1 VLEIVEREPIR
12 SPNGPAMV
20 KNASKD
26 DSVDQCFVPAF
37 RLCVDDGQARCGL
50 IDFSI
55 SSRELKSVRP
65 LSLLSYCCQH
75 LQLTG

>member
-37 RLCVDDGQARCGL
+37 RLCVGDGQARCCL
-50 IDFSI
+50 VEFLVFRSKL
-55 SSRELKSVRP
+55 SRAVGFALSVVNTC
-65 LSLLSYCCQH
+65 S
-75 LQLTG
+75 

>member
-50 IDFSI
+50 IKLI
-55 SSRELKSVRP
+55 SLRGCLVRP
-65 LSLLSYCCQH
+65 LGLQSYCCQH

>member
-37 RLCVDDGQARCGL
+37 RLCVGDGQARCGFIKL
-50 IDFSI
+50 ISVKGDA
-55 SSRELKSVRP
+55 LVRP
-65 LSLLSYCCQH
+65 LGLHYYCCQH